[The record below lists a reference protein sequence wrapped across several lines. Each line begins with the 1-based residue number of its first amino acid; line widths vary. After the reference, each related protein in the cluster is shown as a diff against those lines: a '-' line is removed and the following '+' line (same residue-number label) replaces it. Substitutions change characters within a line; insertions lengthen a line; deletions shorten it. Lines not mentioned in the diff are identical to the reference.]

1 MLLNRKETIL
11 RIRNA
16 EMNDVAAMSELMG
29 ELGYPTTEKQMAT
42 RLMNIQQDSNYH
54 TFVAVENQEI
64 VGMIGFFRG
73 VSYEVDAS
81 YIRIIALVV
90 KASHQK
96 NGVGASLVNHVQE
109 WAHQHGIMKIAVNTG
124 NRRTGSHVF
133 YKKMGF
139 DGAGTGY
146 YKSV

>member
-16 EMNDVAAMSELMG
+16 EMNDVAALSELMG

-64 VGMIGFFRG
+64 VGMIVFL
-73 VSYEVDAS
+73 EEC
-81 YIRIIALVV
+81 L
-90 KASHQK
+90 
-96 NGVGASLVNHVQE
+96 
-109 WAHQHGIMKIAVNTG
+109 MK
-124 NRRTGSHVF
+124 
-133 YKKMGF
+133 
-139 DGAGTGY
+139 
-146 YKSV
+146 